1 MNVEEYLTSLTDAR
15 SRGPYRKQT
24 RNMCSIMAETV
35 REHNRSILSDCSSLC
50 LTIDDKDPYRLVRFQ
65 AARLTTKG
73 HVLVDRGLLGVAA
86 LMMILIIFVGVVI
99 IVVTRP

>member
-1 MNVEEYLTSLTDAR
+1 
-15 SRGPYRKQT
+15 
-24 RNMCSIMAETV
+24 MAETV
-35 REHNRSILSDCSSLC
+35 REHNLSDCSSLC